1 MYTGDGCPHCP
12 QMEAS
17 ASTPQRCIVKLWWT
31 RQTLL
36 WNNWVMSD
44 CADNFGF
51 HTHTRAHTHTDASN
65 NHSTHREKL
74 VSGKN
79 ANISYVSSY
88 KFSTQWVQIPSKSQD
103 TLLDTLY
110 KHFSFGL
117 PVWKINPSLLFNTI
131 MTQKTFISYI
141 LNSCTWALFQ
151 YFFYHYNLCYTAIKW
166 PNFIGLLHVLIH
178 VRIYVHY
185 IQYFEDY

>member
-1 MYTGDGCPHCP
+1 MTLSWNTLGCLVQYTVPNSWYMYTGDGCPHCP

-110 KHFSFGL
+110 KHFS
-117 PVWKINPSLLFNTI
+117 
-131 MTQKTFISYI
+131 
-141 LNSCTWALFQ
+141 ALGC
-151 YFFYHYNLCYTAIKW
+151 LSEK
-166 PNFIGLLHVLIH
+166 LIH
-178 VRIYVHY
+178 RFCLTQSWHKKHSYFTFWILVLEHSSNIFFIITIYATL
-185 IQYFEDY
+185 Q